1 MCTLNPFKQTLVQ
14 HSQSSIYSL
23 HAKRFQLLTCE
34 VCAVCFQMN
43 SAMAVILMAPC
54 KAVEFAVCENVP
66 SFVINQSGVLFC
78 GVLYYNIQ
86 AVFSFQSVNEI
97 LLNQYVHSNERLS
110 EPGALKEFLRVCAAN
125 PGPAVN
131 KNCSFRYPV

>member
-54 KAVEFAVCENVP
+54 KAVEFAVCEKVP

-78 GVLYYNIQ
+78 GVLYNNIQ

-110 EPGALKEFLRVCAAN
+110 EPGALKRFLRVCAAN

-131 KNCSFRYPV
+131 KNSSFRYPV